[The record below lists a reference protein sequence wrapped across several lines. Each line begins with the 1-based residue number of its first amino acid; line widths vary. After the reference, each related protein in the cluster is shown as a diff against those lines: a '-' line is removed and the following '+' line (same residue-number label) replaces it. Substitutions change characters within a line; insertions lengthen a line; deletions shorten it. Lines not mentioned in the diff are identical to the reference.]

1 LADRPFYSSPLF
13 WLPVVGLLA
22 AIGLFLLAEAGF
34 FHSFASLRI
43 VLDNSEVLRKKFL
56 HAGRL
61 APLLFVGLQMLQIL
75 FAPMPGE
82 ATGLLG
88 GYLFGFWQGFILSTI
103 GLALGSWLAFII
115 GRFFG
120 DLIGERLRRTEAYA
134 QFDGLVHKGDFV
146 IPFLLFLIP
155 GFPKDMLSYILGLS
169 RMPLPVFM
177 FISAVG
183 RIPGTMLL
191 SIQGT
196 NVYQRN
202 FGQFVLVSLLA
213 LLIFGPTYYFR
224 KRLLRHFD
232 QAKKGNGK

>member
-1 LADRPFYSSPLF
+1 MGERRFYTTPLF
-13 WLPVVGLLA
+13 WFIAVCLLA
-22 AIGLFLLAEAGF
+22 VAGLFWLADSGI
-34 FHSFASLRI
+34 FHSFYSLRT
-43 VLDNSEVLRKKFL
+43 VLDNGEVLRQKFL
-56 HAGRL
+56 REGRL

-75 FAPMPGE
+75 FAPLPGE

-88 GYLFGFWQGFILSTI
+88 GYLFGFWEGFVLSTI
-103 GLALGSWLAFII
+103 GLALGSWLAFAI

-120 DLIGERLRRTEAYA
+120 DLIGERLRRTEAYH
-134 QFDGLVHKGDFV
+134 QFDGVVHKGDFV

-155 GFPKDMLSYILGLS
+155 GFPKDILSYILGLS

-183 RIPGTMLL
+183 RIPGTFLL
-191 SIQGT
+191 SIQGA

-213 LLIFGPTYYFR
+213 LFIFGPTYYFR
-224 KRLLRHFD
+224 KRLLRRF
-232 QAKKGNGK
+232 QKRQETGKK

>member
-1 LADRPFYSSPLF
+1 MVSRRPLASPLF
-13 WLPVVGLLA
+13 WLIAVCILA
-22 AIGLFLLAEAGF
+22 AIGLFLLVDSGI
-34 FHSFASLRI
+34 FHSYASLRV
-43 VLDNSEVLRKKFL
+43 VLDNGEVLRRKFL

-61 APLLFVGLQMLQIL
+61 APLFFVGLQMLQIL
-75 FAPMPGE
+75 FAPLPGE

-88 GYLFGFWQGFILSTI
+88 GYLFGFWQGFFLSTI
-103 GLALGSWLAFII
+103 GLAFGSWLAFAI

-120 DLIGERLRRTEAYA
+120 DIVGERLRRTETYD
-134 QFDGLVHKGDFV
+134 QFDGLVHKGDYV

-155 GFPKDMLSYILGLS
+155 GFPKDILSYILGLS

-183 RIPGTMLL
+183 RIPGTLL
-191 SIQGT
+191 LTLQGA

-202 FGQFVLVSLLA
+202 FGQFVFVSLLA

-224 KRLLRHFD
+224 KRLLRRFD
-232 QAKKGNGK
+232 KGLEK

>member
-1 LADRPFYSSPLF
+1 LVVCLF
-13 WLPVVGLLA
+13 AVL
-22 AIGLFLLAEAGF
+22 GLFLLVEAGVL
-34 FHSFASLRI
+34 HSLASLHV
-43 VLDNSEVLRKKFL
+43 VLDDGEILRKKFL
-56 HAGRL
+56 HAGRF
-61 APLLFVGLQMLQIL
+61 APLFFVGLQMLQIL

-88 GYLFGFWQGFILSTI
+88 GYLFGFWQGFFLSTV

-120 DLIGERLRRTEAYA
+120 GLIGERLRRTEAYG
-134 QFDGLVHKGDFV
+134 QFDGLVHKGDYV

-177 FISAVG
+177 FISAIG
-183 RIPGTMLL
+183 RIPGTLLL
-191 SIQGT
+191 SIQGA

-202 FGQFVLVSLLA
+202 FEQFMVVSLLA
-213 LLIFGPTYYFR
+213 LFIFGPTYYFR
-224 KRLLRHFD
+224 KRLLRRFD
-232 QAKKGNGK
+232 KEKKGNTR

>member
-1 LADRPFYSSPLF
+1 MADRPFYSSPILWLF
-13 WLPVVGLLA
+13 VVCLLA
-22 AIGLFLLAEAGF
+22 VCGLFLLTETGF
-34 FHSFASLRI
+34 LHFFASLHV
-43 VLDNSEVLRKKFL
+43 VLDNGEILRDKFL
-56 HAGRL
+56 YAGRL
-61 APLLFVGLQMLQIL
+61 APVLFVGLQMLQIL
-75 FAPMPGE
+75 FAPIPGE

-88 GYLFGFWQGFILSTI
+88 GYLFGFWQGFFLSTI

-120 DLIGERLRRTEAYA
+120 DLVGERLRRTEAYT

-155 GFPKDMLSYILGLS
+155 GFPKDILSYILGLS

-183 RIPGTMLL
+183 RIPGTLLL
-191 SIQGT
+191 SIQGA

-202 FGQFVLVSLLA
+202 FEQFVLVSLLA
-213 LLIFGPTYYFR
+213 LLIFAPTYYFR

-232 QAKKGNGK
+232 QTKKENGK